1 MSNGLTDS
9 DVLGWVNHPF
19 TQHLKTL
26 LEKKKA
32 GLEKQLRKVGAVESL
47 AQLSDIQREL
57 DIIDIYLGEPSKLLK
72 QLDTAENPAET
83 RNF

>member
-1 MSNGLTDS
+1 MSNALTDS
-9 DVLGWVNHPF
+9 EVLGWVNHPV
-19 TQHLKTL
+19 TQHLKVQ

-32 GLEKQLRKVGAVESL
+32 GLEKQLRKVGIIESL

-57 DIIDIYLGEPSKLLK
+57 DIIDIYLDAPSKLLK
-72 QLDTAENPAET
+72 HLDPVENPTET